1 LPIREEDSAVGG
13 LNRSTGSHENGAG
26 ENTLENVMTSAE
38 EWNAAFK
45 VRPIHEYLDN
55 SAERFGDRPAADFMG
70 KVWSYREMGDLVDR
84 TAAGLQAMG
93 VGPGVHVGL
102 CLPNTPFYT
111 IFYFAILKIGGTV
124 ANFNP
129 LYVEREIAFQA
140 RDADVRIMVTMDLK
154 VIYDKVENVR
164 KERVLDK
171 IIVCPMA
178 FCLPTIKKMLFSL
191 FKRKELAAIP
201 QDEAHIR
208 FEDLQTKG
216 SKPKPVEID
225 PDETIAVL
233 QYTGGTTGV
242 PKGAMLTHKNLC
254 ANIEQMRD
262 IFEKAQP
269 GEEKMLCVLPFFHV
283 FAMTVGQNLSV
294 ILGAEMVL
302 QPRFELKM
310 LLETIVRKKVT
321 LFPGV
326 PTIYTA
332 INNSHETKKYDL
344 SSINLCI
351 SGGAPLPVEVKEN
364 FEKLTGCILVEGYGL
379 TESSP
384 VAAVNPLDENR
395 RAGSIGRPVPGTKV
409 RFVDIEDRKTE
420 VAQGEKGELL
430 IHGQQVMKGYWKRD
444 DATAETIT
452 EDGYLHTGD
461 VGYQDEDGFI
471 YLVDRIK
478 DLILCSGYNVYPR
491 VIEEAIYQNDAVDET
506 IVIAIPDEYRGQ
518 SPKAFV
524 KLKDGHSLTAGDL
537 KAFLKDHL
545 SAIELPREIEFRDE
559 LPKTMVGKLSKK
571 ELVEEEAAK
580 RAAAAA

>member
-1 LPIREEDSAVGG
+1 MATV
-13 LNRSTGSHENGAG
+13 
-26 ENTLENVMTSAE
+26 E
-38 EWNAAFK
+38 EWTAAFEP
-45 VRPIHEYLDN
+45 RPVHQYL
-55 SAERFGDRPAADFMG
+55 EKTVGQFGHRPAADFMG
-70 KVWSYREMGDLVDR
+70 KIWTYEELGALVNS

-111 IFYFAILKIGGTV
+111 IFYFAILKIGATV

-164 KERVLDK
+164 NEKVLDK
-171 IIVCPMA
+171 IIVCPMT
-178 FCLPTIKKMLFSL
+178 FCLPTVKKVLFSL
-191 FKRKELAAIP
+191 FKRKELADIP
-201 QDEAHIR
+201 RDEAHVW
-208 FEDLQTKG
+208 FDELQTKG
-216 SKPKPVEID
+216 SAPKPVDID
-225 PDETIAVL
+225 PVNDIAVL

-242 PKGAMLTHKNLC
+242 PKGAMLTHRNLS
-254 ANIEQMRD
+254 ANIEQMRCV
-262 IFEKAQP
+262 FEKARL

-302 QPRFELKM
+302 QPRFELKA
-310 LLETIVRKKVT
+310 LLDAVKRKQVT

-326 PTIYTA
+326 PTLYTA
-332 INNSHETKKYDL
+332 INNSPLTADYDL
-344 SSINLCI
+344 SSISLCI
-351 SGGAPLPVEVKEN
+351 SGGAPLPVEVKES
-364 FEKLTGCILVEGYGL
+364 FEKLTGCLLVEGYGL

-395 RAGSIGRPVPGTKV
+395 RAGSIGRLVPGTKA
-409 RFVDIEDRKTE
+409 RFVSIEDRKTDVGE
-420 VAQGEKGELL
+420 GEKGELL
-430 IHGQQVMKGYWKRD
+430 LHGPQIMKGYWKRD
-444 DATAETIT
+444 DATADSIT
-452 EDGYLHTGD
+452 AEGYLHTGD
-461 VGYQDEDGFI
+461 VGYRDEEGFI

-491 VIEEAIYQNDAVDET
+491 VIEEAIYQNEAVDET

-518 SPKAFV
+518 SPKAFI
-524 KLKDGHSLTAGDL
+524 KLKEGHSMTGDEM

-545 SAIELPREIEFRDE
+545 SSIEMPREFEFRNE

-571 ELVEEEAAK
+571 ELVEEEAQK
-580 RAAAAA
+580 RAKAEPQSA

>member
-1 LPIREEDSAVGG
+1 
-13 LNRSTGSHENGAG
+13 
-26 ENTLENVMTSAE
+26 MTPAE
-38 EWNAAFK
+38 EWSAQLKA
-45 VRPIHEYLDN
+45 RPVHEYLDMTVDQF
-55 SAERFGDRPAADFMG
+55 ADRPATDFMG
-70 KVWSYREMGDLVDR
+70 KVWTYGEIGDLVGR

-140 RDADVRIMVTMDLK
+140 NDADVRIMVTMDLK
-154 VIYDKVENVR
+154 VIYDKVEAVR
-164 KERVLDK
+164 KDGVLGK
-171 IIVCPMA
+171 IIVCPMT
-178 FCLPTIKKMLFSL
+178 FCLPTVKKTLFSL
-191 FKRKELAAIP
+191 FKRKELASIP
-201 QDEAHIR
+201 QDKAHIL
-208 FEDLQTKG
+208 FDDLIAKG
-216 SKPKPVEID
+216 SAPMQVEID
-225 PDETIAVL
+225 PEQAVAVL

-254 ANIEQMRD
+254 ANIEQMRCV
-262 IFEKAQP
+262 FEKARLGQ
-269 GEEKMLCVLPFFHV
+269 EKMLCVLPFFHV
-283 FAMTVGQNLSV
+283 FAMTVGQNLSI

-302 QPRFELKM
+302 QPRFELKA
-310 LLETIVRKKVT
+310 LLDAIVRKKVT

-332 INNSHETKKYDL
+332 INTSHETQKYDL

-364 FEKLTGCILVEGYGL
+364 FENLTGCILVEGYGL

-384 VAAVNPLDENR
+384 VASVNPLDDSR
-395 RAGSIGRPVPGTKV
+395 RAGSIGLPVPGTEV
-409 RFVDIEDRKTE
+409 RFVDIEDRTTE
-420 VAQGEKGELL
+420 VGQGEKGELL
-430 IHGQQVMKGYWKRD
+430 LRGPQIMKGYWKRA

-452 EDGYLHTGD
+452 AEGYLHTGD
-461 VGYQDEDGFI
+461 VGYQDPDGFI
-471 YLVDRIK
+471 HLVDRIK

-491 VIEEAIYQNDAVDET
+491 VIEEAVYQNDAVEEV

-518 SPKAFV
+518 SPKVFV
-524 KLKDGHSLTAGDL
+524 KLKDGHELSGEEL
-537 KAFLKDHL
+537 KAFLQDHL
-545 SAIELPREIEFRDE
+545 STIEMPREIEFRDE

-580 RAAAAA
+580 RAAAA

>member
-1 LPIREEDSAVGG
+1 
-13 LNRSTGSHENGAG
+13 
-26 ENTLENVMTSAE
+26 MTTAE
-38 EWNAAFK
+38 EWSAAFEP
-45 VRPIHEYLDN
+45 RPVHEYLETTV
-55 SAERFGDRPAADFMG
+55 AQFGDRPAADFMG
-70 KVWSYREMGDLVDR
+70 KVWTYSELGELVDKA
-84 TAAGLQAMG
+84 AAGLQAMG

-154 VIYDKVENVR
+154 VIYDKVEDVR
-164 KERVLDK
+164 KEKILDK
-171 IIVCPMA
+171 IIVCPMT
-178 FCLPTIKKMLFSL
+178 FCLPTIKKVLFSL
-191 FKRKELAAIP
+191 FKRKEIADVPHDDAHVRFDSLLASG
-201 QDEAHIR
+201 DR
-208 FEDLQTKG
+208 
-216 SKPKPVEID
+216 PKPVEID
-225 PDETIAVL
+225 PDNAIAVL

-242 PKGAMLTHKNLC
+242 PKGAMLTHKNLS
-254 ANIEQMRD
+254 ANIEQMRCV
-262 IFEKAQP
+262 FEKARA

-283 FAMTVGQNLSV
+283 FAMTVAQNLSI

-302 QPRFELKM
+302 QPRFELKA
-310 LLETIVRKKVT
+310 LLDAITRKKVT

-332 INNSHETKKYDL
+332 INNSPMTAKYDL
-344 SSINLCI
+344 SSINLCL
-351 SGGAPLPVEVKEN
+351 SGGAPLPVEVKES

-395 RAGSIGRPVPGTKV
+395 RAGSIGRLVPGTKS
-409 RFVDIEDRKTE
+409 RFVSIEDRKTD
-420 VAQGEKGELL
+420 VAPGEKGELL
-430 IHGQQVMKGYWKRD
+430 LHGPQVMKGYWKRD
-444 DATAETIT
+444 DATADSIT
-452 EDGYLHTGD
+452 PEGYLHTGD

-491 VIEEAIYQNDAVDET
+491 VIEEAIYQNEAVDET

-518 SPKAFV
+518 SPKAFI
-524 KLKDGHSLTAGDL
+524 KLKEGYSSTAEDMQT
-537 KAFLKDHL
+537 FLKDHL
-545 SAIELPREIEFRDE
+545 STIEMPREFEFRDE

-571 ELVEEEAAK
+571 ELVEEEAQK
-580 RAAAAA
+580 RAAAQAKSA